1 MPRIYS
7 SHCDI
12 INLYPSYNRTVSRME
27 SPVKSGSIISA
38 DCESCSLVNLFSC
51 FARAGGRI
59 GTGIILPA
67 ESSTFGVTA
76 KPIEKHRD
84 KRIGFLFNSLFIL
97 RYLFIDNYEASIKH
111 RVLPFQ
117 KKAFSC
123 IMRHL

>member
-38 DCESCSLVNLFSC
+38 ESIPFPVIHSDC

-117 KKAFSC
+117 KKVFSC